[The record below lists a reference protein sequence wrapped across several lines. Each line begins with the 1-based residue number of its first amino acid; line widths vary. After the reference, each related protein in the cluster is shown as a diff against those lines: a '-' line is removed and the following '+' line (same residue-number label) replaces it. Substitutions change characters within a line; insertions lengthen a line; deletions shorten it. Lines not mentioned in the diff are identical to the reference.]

1 MKRGFTLI
9 EMIVVMAII
18 ATLATVGSFGI
29 KSFTKSQG
37 VSTAVPIAE
46 GAMSLAKNAAMHR
59 PSRARL
65 LIHATNDP
73 AVTLHRERYLR
84 YMIIQT
90 LNYGPND
97 NNDTPSNVSV
107 AGGDDFWEFTSRGIF
122 LPDKAWFIPSLSNQV
137 GHEIP
142 VLENVILP
150 GNSSSRCYYYE
161 FNSHGILTNPL
172 VGVKAPRFIISGGSM
187 PPGSVEPI
195 RQADDKNVGGFVI
208 WKKGNTSTIKHP
220 DQIGL

>member
-1 MKRGFTLI
+1 MNKKGFTLI

-18 ATLATVGSFGI
+18 ATLATIGSFGI
-29 KSFTKSQG
+29 KNFSKAQG

-73 AVTLHRERYLR
+73 TVTLNRERYLR

-90 LNYGPND
+90 LNYGPD
-97 NNDTPSNVSV
+97 ERRDT
-107 AGGDDFWEFTSRGIF
+107 ADDFWEFTSRGIS
-122 LPDKAWFIPSLSNQV
+122 LPDSAWFIQSLSNQV

-150 GNSSSRCYYYE
+150 GNNTARCYYYE
-161 FNSHGILTNPL
+161 FNSQGILTNPL

-195 RQADDKNVGGFVI
+195 RQDDDKNVGGFVI

-220 DQIGL
+220 SQIGL